1 MTLQEKLEQLP
12 EVPGVYLFR
21 DVAGDVAYVGK
32 AQSLRS
38 RVRSYFQKGS
48 DLSPRIKLLVDQVR
62 DLDFVVADSDLEA
75 LILEFNLIQKHRPR
89 FNVRYRDDKSYPYIR
104 IDLRDPYPALCVIR
118 QRAVTPDGARYFGP
132 YPSSRAMWRTIRLA
146 RRTFGICQ
154 RSVVSA
160 KRRSSRAQNA

>member
-38 RVRSYFQKGS
+38 RVRSYFQRGS

-62 DLDFVVADSDLEA
+62 DLLDGF
-75 LILEFNLIQKHRPR
+75 R
-89 FNVRYRDDKSYPYIR
+89 FR
-104 IDLRDPYPALCVIR
+104 
-118 QRAVTPDGARYFGP
+118 RAVAFAHLLDER
-132 YPSSRAMWRTIRLA
+132 
-146 RRTFGICQ
+146 
-154 RSVVSA
+154 
-160 KRRSSRAQNA
+160 